1 MNTSFLDLPIIL
13 CSDRKRV
20 FKKLDTLLSIGNR
33 VGRHKSYYSHVQHNN
48 ILVNDGGPR
57 SLKYYNNIILL

>member
-1 MNTSFLDLPIIL
+1 MNISFPDLPFIL

-20 FKKLDTLLSIGNR
+20 LKKLDTLLSMCNR
-33 VGRHKSYYSHVQHNN
+33 VGRHKSYYSHVQHKD

-57 SLKYYNNIILL
+57 SL